1 MQMRQD
7 NPGYDEAFQLI
18 LRNDIGKK
26 VILTPIKVIQK

>member
-1 MQMRQD
+1 MHLD
-7 NPGYDEAFQLI
+7 NPVYVEAFQQD